1 MGSFRFWR
9 SFEGLDGGV
18 QVSVVLIIVN
28 NEPCKAYL
36 FIYDQIFSQK
46 AIYDINSTLNSKTDT
61 RVPYFYQLCY
71 WQHFKCPPLLKSY
84 FTLLHANV
92 FASQTPTFPTIKPI
106 KIYTFRT
113 LRSRSYEKPRQTVLE
128 SSRET
133 YNCFYNALI
142 NSYRVCWRVL
152 RGASIWD
159 HRHRSFTTR
168 RRFIGW

>member
-1 MGSFRFWR
+1 MNH
-9 SFEGLDGGV
+9 V
-18 QVSVVLIIVN
+18 KLICLFMIR
-28 NEPCKAYL
+28 YL
-36 FIYDQIFSQK
+36 ANK
-46 AIYDINSTLNSKTDT
+46 AIYDVSSTLNSKTDT

-71 WQHFKCPPLLKSY
+71 WQHFKCPPFLKSY

-133 YNCFYNALI
+133 YNCFYLQHWTVIVNVVFSMTVYIMKWYIVFHNTPAEGRNCMNFLKL
-142 NSYRVCWRVL
+142 N
-152 RGASIWD
+152 
-159 HRHRSFTTR
+159 
-168 RRFIGW
+168 